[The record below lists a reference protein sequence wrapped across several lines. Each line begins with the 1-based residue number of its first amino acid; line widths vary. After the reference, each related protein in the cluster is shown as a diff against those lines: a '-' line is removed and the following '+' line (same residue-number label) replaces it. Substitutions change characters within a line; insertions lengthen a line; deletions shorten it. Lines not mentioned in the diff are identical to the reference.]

1 MQSNTMIIAEKAST
15 FALPPTIVIFD
26 SGVGG
31 LSVYDEVRQLLP
43 NARYIFAFDNAGF
56 PYGEKPAEQIILRT
70 KQFIEQIVLNYSVD
84 LVVIAC
90 NTASTVVLPTL
101 RKHFPFPIVGV
112 VPAIKPAVKLTRNGV
127 IGLLATRAT
136 INRQY
141 THDLINQF
149 ATHCKVE
156 LIGSARLVE
165 LAEEKLHKKPISH
178 SELTEIVLPWLALA
192 KIPDTIVLGC
202 THFPL
207 LKTELQTVLPTT
219 CQFIDSGTAIARRV
233 YSLLEKQI
241 LTYITPVIEE
251 NIAICTRA
259 DHYAARLDDVLAN
272 YGFNTRLEY
281 LLK

>member
-1 MQSNTMIIAEKAST
+1 MQSKTTLITEMASAI
-15 FALPPTIVIFD
+15 ALPPTIVIFD

-31 LSVYDEVRQLLP
+31 LSVYDEIRQLLP
-43 NARYIFAFDNAGF
+43 NARYIFAFDNDGF
-56 PYGEKPAEQIILRT
+56 PYGEKPAELIVLRT
-70 KQFIEQIVLNYSVD
+70 KQLIEQIALNYSVD

-101 RKHFPFPIVGV
+101 RQHFSFPIVGV

-149 ATHCKVE
+149 AEHCEVE

-165 LAEEKLHKKPISH
+165 LAEEKLHGKSINH
-178 SELTEIVLPWLALA
+178 NELTEILLPWLALA

-207 LKTELQTVLPTT
+207 LKTELQLVLPTT
-219 CQFIDSGTAIARRV
+219 CQFIDSGAAIARRV

-241 LTYITPVIEE
+241 TAKTMSVIEE
-251 NIAICTRA
+251 NIAICTKA
-259 DHYAARLDDVLAN
+259 DHYAAKLDDVLTG
-272 YGFNTRLEY
+272 YGFSSRLECQ
-281 LLK
+281 LG